1 MGGRVRIVG
10 RWAAP
15 LLASALASSAC
26 GSGLSRQELLKA
38 NQESIRVTSA
48 PSPAGASAPAPVTEG
63 PAVTNPGGAAAPEMA
78 DGSAAVSGGSAGGGA
93 SRPAGSGSSSAA
105 APAAG
110 TGGARGSGSPHAPSA
125 SAGPASPGAGGSG
138 GGSSGGTAAGGSGAG
153 AVPAAVKAEIRLG
166 SFGTQTGPLGGI
178 LLPLVQGAKAW
189 VADVNTRGGLS
200 GHPVRL
206 VMADDGGDPN
216 RALALAR
223 RMVEQDKV
231 QAFYAVHSPTA
242 LQAATPYLEQ
252 RQVPIIGVCEC
263 SPIGDDSPMVFHPGT
278 GSKLGVYWAHLAPL
292 LHYYP
297 DKKKVAIL
305 YCREAATCAGIK
317 DGMKPLGKPHGIEW
331 VYEAQVS
338 LAQPDFT
345 AEVLSARNA
354 GANAMI
360 AIVDNASV
368 IRLLRSADRQN
379 YHPVISS
386 QQATYEDRFIRDG
399 GDIIN
404 GVVVA
409 SNSAPYNTG
418 PQLADYRAAM
428 DRFVP
433 GGIKSAFGGEMWGT
447 GKLLEILARSLPA
460 DPTSADFL
468 KALYALRGETVGGIF
483 PPIAFRQGA
492 GHGDTNPCIIPVK
505 VEGRRFVPASN
516 DQFVCPPGWQPVQP

>member
-1 MGGRVRIVG
+1 MGERVRILG
-10 RWAAP
+10 RWAIP
-15 LLASALASSAC
+15 MLATALAGSAC
-26 GSGLSRQELLKA
+26 GSGLSRQELLQA
-38 NQESIRVTSA
+38 SQESIRVTSA
-48 PSPAGASAPAPVTEG
+48 TSPAGADPPAAFDTGAVADPAPAAEGGAVGGGSTIPASGRSAPA
-63 PAVTNPGGAAAPEMA
+63 
-78 DGSAAVSGGSAGGGA
+78 
-93 SRPAGSGSSSAA
+93 GSSLATV
-105 APAAG
+105 PAAG
-110 TGGARGSGSPHAPSA
+110 TGGARGTGASGGPSA
-125 SAGPASPGAGGSG
+125 SAGATPAGAAGGGNGSGSGTESSTGGPAAPGPGAGPS
-138 GGSSGGTAAGGSGAG
+138 
-153 AVPAAVKAEIRLG
+153 AVKAEVRLG

-189 VADVNTRGGLS
+189 VADVNTRGGIG

-404 GVVVA
+404 GVAVA
-409 SNSAPYNTG
+409 SNSAPYNTA

-460 DPTSADFL
+460 EPTSADFL

-483 PPIAFRQGA
+483 PPIAFKPGV

-505 VEGRRFVPASN
+505 VEARQFVPASN
-516 DQFVCPPGWQPVQP
+516 DQFLCPPGWQPVQP

>member
-1 MGGRVRIVG
+1 MEGRSGVLARCMGVLV
-10 RWAAP
+10 AA
-15 LLASALASSAC
+15 ALAGSAC
-26 GSGLSRQELLKA
+26 GSGLSHDELLKA
-38 NQESIRVTSA
+38 GQESIRVTSA
-48 PSPAGASAPAPVTEG
+48 TASPVPGSPANLAEAATQQNPGLDAASSSASGTGAATGGGLAAANARTAGTGSQSAALSASATASG
-63 PAVTNPGGAAAPEMA
+63 K
-78 DGSAAVSGGSAGGGA
+78 GSASTSASPTGGGA
-93 SRPAGSGSSSAA
+93 ISVP
-105 APAAG
+105 
-110 TGGARGSGSPHAPSA
+110 
-125 SAGPASPGAGGSG
+125 GGSG
-138 GGSSGGTAAGGSGAG
+138 GGGNAPAPAGVLAAPATAG
-153 AVPAAVKAEIRLG
+153 AEIRLG

-189 VADVNTRGGLS
+189 VADVNARGGMS
-200 GHPVRL
+200 GHPVKL

-216 RALALAR
+216 RALSLAR

-252 RQVPIIGVCEC
+252 KQVPIIGACEC

-317 DGMKPLGKPHGIEW
+317 DGMKPLGKPQGIEW

-345 AEVLSARNA
+345 AEVLAARNA
-354 GANAMI
+354 GAE
-360 AIVDNASV
+360 AIIGIFDNASV
-368 IRLLRSADRQN
+368 IRMLKSADRQN
-379 YHPVISS
+379 YHPVVSS
-386 QQATYEDRFIRDG
+386 QQATYEDRFLKDG
-399 GDIIN
+399 GEIIN

-409 SNSAPYNTG
+409 SPSAPYNTAS
-418 PQLADYRAAM
+418 QLADYRAAM

-433 GGIKSAFGGEMWGT
+433 GGVKSAFGGEMWGA
-447 GKLLEILARSLPA
+447 GKLLEILAKSLPA
-460 DPTSADFL
+460 DPASGDFL
-468 KALYALRGETVGGIF
+468 KALYALRGETVGGVF
-483 PPIAFRQGA
+483 PPIAFKPGT

-505 VEGRRFVPASN
+505 VENRSFVPASN
-516 DQFVCPPGWQPVQP
+516 YQFFCPPGWKPVQP

>member
-1 MGGRVRIVG
+1 MGKRRRVLIRCLGPMV
-10 RWAAP
+10 AA
-15 LLASALASSAC
+15 ALAGSAC
-26 GSGLSRQELLKA
+26 GSGLSRQEMLEA
-38 NQESIRVTSA
+38 SQETIRVTSVQQPAAGSA
-48 PSPAGASAPAPVTEG
+48 PGSSEAAAALTPGALEAGATVAGDGAMTGAPAGPTPT
-63 PAVTNPGGAAAPEMA
+63 
-78 DGSAAVSGGSAGGGA
+78 
-93 SRPAGSGSSSAA
+93 RPAGSGSSAAAVSPAGTAGSARRAASSAA
-105 APAAG
+105 APG
-110 TGGARGSGSPHAPSA
+110 SSGS
-125 SAGPASPGAGGSG
+125 ASPGPGVGGAAAPGGGPAAAPVAGG
-138 GGSSGGTAAGGSGAG
+138 
-153 AVPAAVKAEIRLG
+153 AEIRLG

-189 VADVNTRGGLS
+189 VADINARGGMS

-252 RQVPIIGVCEC
+252 KQVPIIGACEC

-317 DGMKPLGKPHGIEW
+317 DGMKPLGKPHGIQW

-345 AEVLSARNA
+345 AEVLAARNA
-354 GANAMI
+354 GAEAVI
-360 AIVDNASV
+360 GIFDNASV
-368 IRLLRSADRQN
+368 IRMLRSAQRQN
-379 YHPVISS
+379 YHPVVSS

-409 SNSAPYNTG
+409 SNSAPYNTA
-418 PQLADYRAAM
+418 PQLADYRTAM

-433 GGIKSAFGGEMWGT
+433 GGVKSAFGGEMWGS
-447 GKLLEILARSLPA
+447 GKLLEVLARSLPV

-468 KALYALRGETVGGIF
+468 KALYALRGETVGGVF
-483 PPIAFRQGA
+483 PPLAFKPGT
-492 GHGDTNPCIIPVK
+492 GHGDTNPCIIPVR
-505 VEGRRFVPASN
+505 VEGRQFVPASN
-516 DQFVCPPGWQPVQP
+516 DQFSCPPGWKPVQP

>member
-1 MGGRVRIVG
+1 MEGRVRNL
-10 RWAAP
+10 AARCLGP
-15 LLASALASSAC
+15 LVAAALAGSAC
-26 GSGLSRQELLKA
+26 GSSLSHDQLLSASQET
-38 NQESIRVTSA
+38 IRVTSTSPTAGATA
-48 PSPAGASAPAPVTEG
+48 PSGATPAQSPGAPAVSVGTPDAGSVNGSQVGASGAAPAGNRPVGAASSSGTVPAAGSSRGSGSGVAAPTNTSPAAPAPG
-63 PAVTNPGGAAAPEMA
+63 PNGSGATSA
-78 DGSAAVSGGSAGGGA
+78 GSAAV
-93 SRPAGSGSSSAA
+93 
-105 APAAG
+105 
-110 TGGARGSGSPHAPSA
+110 
-125 SAGPASPGAGGSG
+125 PASGQ
-138 GGSSGGTAAGGSGAG
+138 
-153 AVPAAVKAEIRLG
+153 AEIRLG

-189 VADVNTRGGLS
+189 VADVNARGGMA

-278 GSKLGVYWAHLAPL
+278 GSKLGVYWAHLGPL

-345 AEVLSARNA
+345 AEVLAARNA
-354 GANAMI
+354 GAEAVI
-360 AIVDNASV
+360 GIFDNASV
-368 IRLLRSADRQN
+368 IRMLKSADRQG
-379 YHPVISS
+379 YHPVVSS

-409 SNSAPYNTG
+409 SNSAPYNTA

-433 GGIKSAFGGEMWGT
+433 GGVKSAFGGEMYGT
-447 GKLLEILARSLPA
+447 GKLLEILAKSIPA

-468 KALYALRGETVGGIF
+468 KALHALRGETVGGIF
-483 PPIAFRQGA
+483 PPLAFKQGT

-505 VEGRRFVPASN
+505 VENRQFVPASN
-516 DQFVCPPGWQPVQP
+516 NQFLCPPGWKPVQP